1 MHRTIVFLHKITAQ
15 SGFARAYPRLRRAK
29 NGVFSIVVLS
39 ALPQSCNIRVPKL
52 SMPSDA
58 PPKRMYVIPET
69 VMLALKHNIY
79 ALGDVD

>member
-1 MHRTIVFLHKITAQ
+1 MHRTIVILHKKTAQ

-39 ALPQSCNIRVPKL
+39 ALPQSCNIQVPKL
-52 SMPSDA
+52 IMPSDA

-69 VMLALKHNIY
+69 AMLVLKHNIY
-79 ALGDVD
+79 APKDVD